1 MPEGQAGIFEA
12 DVGLNLI
19 TLGRHEIALILQ
31 ELVGSR
37 RTYAKLYPD
46 VSQAL
51 LGIGS
56 GLGSGFDL
64 FRVRPK
70 VGEARF
76 DLQSGLIERLLILK
90 AILFQ

>member
-1 MPEGQAGIFEA
+1 MTQKTTLSMPEDQARIFEA
-12 DVGLNLI
+12 DIGLNLI
-19 TLGRHEIALILQ
+19 TLGRHEIALILY
-31 ELVGSR
+31 L
-37 RTYAKLYPD
+37 D
-46 VSQAL
+46 VSEAL

-76 DLQSGLIERLLILK
+76 DLQSRLIERLLILK